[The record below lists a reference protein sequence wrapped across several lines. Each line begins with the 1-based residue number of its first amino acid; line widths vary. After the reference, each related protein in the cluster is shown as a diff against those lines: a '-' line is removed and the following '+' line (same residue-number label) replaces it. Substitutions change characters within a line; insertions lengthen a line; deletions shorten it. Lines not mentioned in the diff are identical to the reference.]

1 MDVPTIEEARS
12 AKAEI
17 IEKLKDINGFAGVGI
32 GEHEG
37 HFTVRV
43 NWRIVPKDIKL
54 PDRIGDIEVTHHEV
68 GSLRPQAE

>member
-1 MDVPTIEEARS
+1 MDVPTIEDARS

-17 IEKLKDINGFAGVGI
+17 IEKLKDVKDFTGVGI

-37 HFTVRV
+37 RFTVRV
-43 NWRIVPKDIKL
+43 NWRILPKDVKL

-68 GSLRPQAE
+68 GSPRPQAE

>member
-1 MDVPTIEEARS
+1 MAAPTIEDARS

-17 IEKLKDINGFAGVGI
+17 IEKLKDVKDFAGVGI

-37 HFTVRV
+37 RFTVRV
-43 NWRIVPKDIKL
+43 NWRNLPKDVQL

-68 GSLRPQAE
+68 GTLRPQAE

>member
-37 HFTVRV
+37 RFTVRV

-54 PDRIGDIEVTHHEV
+54 PDRIGGIEVTHHEV

>member
-1 MDVPTIEEARS
+1 MAVPTIEDARS

-17 IEKLKDINGFAGVGI
+17 IEKLKDAKDFAGVGI
-32 GEHEG
+32 GERDG

-43 NWRIVPKDIKL
+43 NWRILPKDIKL
-54 PDRIGDIEVTHHEV
+54 PERIGDVEVTHHEV